1 MHFTT
6 IDWTIVVGYLVLSVA
21 VGLAGKKYIG
31 NVSHY
36 LVAGREL
43 GVYAGIATLAATEIG
58 TITFMYNAEL
68 GYRYGFSAFSAALIS
83 GVVMIFV
90 GRSGFIIRRL
100 RELRLMTV
108 PEFFERRYS
117 RGLRLLTGVL
127 VALGGIL
134 NMGVFLKVEGEF
146 LTVASGLNQKY

>member
-1 MHFTT
+1 MNFTSL
-6 IDWTIVVGYLVLSVA
+6 DWAIVIGYLVVSVS
-21 VGLAGKKYIG
+21 VGLIGKRYVG

-43 GVYAGIATLAATEIG
+43 GLYVGIATLAATEIG
-58 TITFMYNAEL
+58 TITYMYNGEL
-68 GYRYGFSAFSAALIS
+68 GYKYGFAAFAAALIS

-90 GRSGFIIRRL
+90 GRTGFVISRL

-108 PEFFERRYS
+108 PEFFEVKYS
-117 RGLRLLTGVL
+117 RGLRLVTGVL

-134 NMGVFLKVEGEF
+134 NMGV
-146 LTVASGLNQKY
+146 